1 MAIEDNT
8 MTPEQI
14 QQAILISRQH
24 DAYSHE
30 RDAILAD
37 IGQAYAA
44 MQGATSRYNVLAQ
57 RVTTGDLP
65 AVQEK
70 HATMA
75 VAMAGQDAVIQAM
88 FTNNMAKLE
97 EAQAIVFSITGGR
110 FLPVV
115 PLPEVEEAE

>member
-1 MAIEDNT
+1 

-14 QQAILISRQH
+14 QQAILVGRQH
-24 DAYSHE
+24 DIYSKE
-30 RDAILAD
+30 RDIILAA
-37 IGQAYAA
+37 IGRAYAE
-44 MQGATSRYNVLAQ
+44 MLTATSHYNDLAR
-57 RVTTGDLP
+57 RVATGDLP

-75 VAMAGQDAVIQAM
+75 AAMVGQDAAIQAA
-88 FTNNMAKLE
+88 FVGAMATLE

-115 PLPEVEEAE
+115 PLPEVEVEE

>member
-1 MAIEDNT
+1 

-14 QQAILISRQH
+14 QDAILLSRQH

-44 MQGATSRYNVLAQ
+44 MRGATSRYNVLAQ
-57 RVTTGDLP
+57 RVGDGDLV
-65 AVQEK
+65 ALQAH

-75 VAMAGQDAVIQAM
+75 AAMAGQDAAIQAA
-88 FTNNMAKLE
+88 FVSAMATLE

>member
-1 MAIEDNT
+1 

-14 QQAILISRQH
+14 QQVKDGILISRQH

-44 MQGATSRYNVLAQ
+44 MRGATSRYKVLAQ
-57 RVTTGDLP
+57 RVAGGDLT
-65 AVQEK
+65 ALQT
-70 HATMA
+70 HHTTMA
-75 VAMAGQDAVIQAM
+75 AAMAGQDAEIQAA
-88 FTNNMAKLE
+88 FIGAMATLE
-97 EAQAIVFSITGGR
+97 EAQAIVFSLTEGR

-115 PLPEVEEAE
+115 PLPEVEEVE

>member
-1 MAIEDNT
+1 
-8 MTPEQI
+8 MTPEEI
-14 QQAILISRQH
+14 QQAILISRQQ

-44 MQGATSRYNVLAQ
+44 MRGATSRYNVLAQ
-57 RVTTGDLP
+57 RVAGGDLT
-65 AVQEK
+65 ALQAH

-75 VAMAGQDAVIQAM
+75 AAMVGQDAAIQAA
-88 FTNNMAKLE
+88 FVGAMATME
-97 EAQAIVFSITGGR
+97 EAQAIVFSLTGGR

-115 PLPEVEEAE
+115 PLPQTEEAE